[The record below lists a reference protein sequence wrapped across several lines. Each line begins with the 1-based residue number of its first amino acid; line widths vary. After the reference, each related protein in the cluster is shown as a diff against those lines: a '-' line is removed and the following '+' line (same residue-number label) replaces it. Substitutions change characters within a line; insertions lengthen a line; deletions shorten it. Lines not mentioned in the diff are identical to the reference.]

1 MSPKHTSL
9 IVKCDWIRTILRMI
23 PQTKALCQSRCSKI
37 KMSLCSY
44 AIYFNWWPH
53 HMREMFSMGRKTTN
67 NHSNKRRILSQ
78 VAKVSFHISLS
89 FLYVEGSGPKFAF
102 SGMWDSH
109 VNCSCAQSTKVYH
122 MNVNLTLWT
131 KRHYM
136 NWLRIFHFLDHIYQ
150 FFI

>member
-1 MSPKHTSL
+1 
-9 IVKCDWIRTILRMI
+9 
-23 PQTKALCQSRCSKI
+23 
-37 KMSLCSY
+37 
-44 AIYFNWWPH
+44 
-53 HMREMFSMGRKTTN
+53 MFSMGGETTN

-89 FLYVEGSGPKFAF
+89 FLYVEGSGPMFAF

-136 NWLRIFHFLDHIYQ
+136 NWLRIFHFLNHISVFTLDGYVVLLNINKILQKWIPGVTLVYQ
-150 FFI
+150 IVIESITIYM